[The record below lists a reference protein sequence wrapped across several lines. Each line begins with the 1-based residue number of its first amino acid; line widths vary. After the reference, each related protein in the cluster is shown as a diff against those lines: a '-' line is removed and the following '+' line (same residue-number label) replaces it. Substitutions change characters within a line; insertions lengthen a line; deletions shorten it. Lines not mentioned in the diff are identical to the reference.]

1 MPTCIGKIHP
11 TLGNSKIKQMLGR
24 SHKEFKETIVNMPQ
38 QAVTDIVKT
47 NVKWKVPV
55 KTWDTKRRDMET

>member
-1 MPTCIGKIHP
+1 
-11 TLGNSKIKQMLGR
+11 MLGR

-38 QAVTDIVKT
+38 QAVTNIVKT